1 MWQCEIN
8 KTLAEWAGVDPEIR
22 CKAGINDPSRECSG
36 ELIEMEV
43 MTPEAI
49 NRMIAE
55 WAGCKHKGC
64 RDCDEGTTDCLE
76 GVSDSD
82 CPYLDEGES
91 WEQCSYAIARQIPDY
106 FRTNAAMDLLGV
118 LVDRGY
124 KPELSYH
131 NLNWWCKF
139 SLPGYKQPEYYAM
152 KPTIPAAICYAI
164 CELIEREGR

>member
-1 MWQCEIN
+1 M
-8 KTLAEWAGVDPEIR
+8 TD
-22 CKAGINDPSRECSG
+22 
-36 ELIEMEV
+36 

-49 NRMIAE
+49 NRKLAE
-55 WAGCKHKGC
+55 WAGRKHKGC

-118 LVDRGY
+118 LVERGY
-124 KPELSYH
+124 GLAMEY
-131 NLNWWCKF
+131 
-139 SLPGYKQPEYYAM
+139 GYKEWSCAIRIPHMNAPRFFGKAPTVPE
-152 KPTIPAAICYAI
+152 AICHAI
-164 CELIEREGR
+164 LKLIEREGKE